1 MSLYMI
7 GTPPQTYDDA
17 HNSNSGESITERF
30 RLLQEGF
37 DLACVS
43 IMDPEGSISGSL
55 SAKNYGGEN
64 NDDWPLSN
72 PADREPLQLRGWEFV
87 TVLPSDA
94 NLDGVYNQG
103 AYTRGESFLHLDN
116 YDFHGSN
123 KGGSDTD
130 GPLPVNYAGD
140 LTSLG
145 LSTKF
150 DIDGDIQSSLKFTT
164 DAPVWLQKKVETP
177 WGAPISLGAAADNG
191 VGVFNCLY
199 VNFAFWAKQA
209 GEGHFS
215 IGLLNNAGGNQNQI
229 GFLTIPLNGTDEMQ
243 FISGGQTVDTG
254 IKLDLAGF
262 DEWHQFT
269 IKYLRSW
276 ADPNLMQVEVYVNG
290 VLRYS
295 PGLVDI
301 QHVTNFG
308 LDTVAIA
315 KFGECT
321 CAIDDL
327 IIDGG
332 IVSNVEQDS
341 YSTKD
346 KFILSLPPVPKR
358 TVQPHEM
365 NLVFKD
371 YHDISIL
378 HPIKE
383 NFDNSP
389 RYAGDLKVKDK
400 TAVMIIKGEGSLDLA
415 RMCNGNWDP
424 SGSADGDLGSPAA
437 SNAWKEAELI
447 DLSSGY
453 SSYIRQKR
461 NVGSANALA
470 HAQDLFISGST
481 QTAAQNRADSF
492 WVSYAVIGSNSS
504 HGITKGAYAA
514 TEPSTAEMTGT
525 FDDFA
530 GGAGMPFPG
539 GGN

>member
-1 MSLYMI
+1 
-7 GTPPQTYDDA
+7 
-17 HNSNSGESITERF
+17 
-30 RLLQEGF
+30 
-37 DLACVS
+37 
-43 IMDPEGSISGSL
+43 
-55 SAKNYGGEN
+55 
-64 NDDWPLSN
+64 
-72 PADREPLQLRGWEFV
+72 
-87 TVLPSDA
+87 
-94 NLDGVYNQG
+94 
-103 AYTRGESFLHLDN
+103 
-116 YDFHGSN
+116 
-123 KGGSDTD
+123 
-130 GPLPVNYAGD
+130 LPVNYAGD

-177 WGAPISLGAAADNG
+177 WGAPIQLGAAAAND

-209 GEGHFS
+209 GEGYFS
-215 IGLLNNAGGNQNQI
+215 IGLLNNAGGDQI
-229 GFLTIPLNGTDEMQ
+229 GFLTIPLNGTDEMR
-243 FISGGQTVDTG
+243 FISGGQTVYTG

-276 ADPNLMQVEVYVNG
+276 TEPQKMQVEVYVNG
-290 VLRYS
+290 VLRFS
-295 PGLVDI
+295 PAVATVGVA
-301 QHVTNFG
+301 NFG

-332 IVSNVEQDS
+332 IISNVEQDS

-383 NFDNSP
+383 NFDNST
-389 RYAGDLKVKDK
+389 RYVTNSLRVKDK

-424 SGSADGDLGSPAA
+424 DTLTGGDLGSDDAA
-437 SNAWKEAELI
+437 DAWKEAELI

-461 NVGSANALA
+461 NVGSSNALA
-470 HAQDLFISGST
+470 HAQDLFTSGST
-481 QTAAQNRADSF
+481 QTEGQNRADSF

-504 HGITKGAYAA
+504 HGITKGAYTAP
-514 TEPSTAEMTGT
+514 EPNMADVGT
-525 FDDFA
+525 FDA
-530 GGAGMPFPG
+530 LSTGAGMPLPG